1 MHLDDSVGASDT
13 VLGKTVSD
21 LQSNIAIS
29 QNSNGGTVGGN
40 SKYVTGYTGYSNNV
54 SLQSGN
60 YLAAKVI
67 APDID
72 NVTVTVTG
80 AGAVPSGN
88 NDGVYA
94 FRITD
99 TSTDAI
105 TITASAAGYD
115 TVTKVYS
122 LSDLELEAPNP
133 TAFTVSAAPGDATV
147 FGKTVSDIQSNIS
160 IVDSRASLLDFDV
173 TGSVST
179 ITSWDAFPSESKVTG
194 ISSSYTKYYL
204 ALKVEPD
211 NVTGVDVT
219 YTVNIDAYSEDDD
232 DDDEGATGVIVPGAY
247 AGNGI
252 YVFNLVNFGDALV
265 SYGMD
270 NKIEI
275 TASAT
280 GYESVTQKIGCNRL
294 FL

>member
-1 MHLDDSVGASDT
+1 M
-13 VLGKTVSD
+13 
-21 LQSNIAIS
+21 
-29 QNSNGGTVGGN
+29 
-40 SKYVTGYTGYSNNV
+40 
-54 SLQSGN
+54 QSGN

-88 NDGVYA
+88 NDGVYV

-122 LSDLELEAPNP
+122 LSDLELETPNP
-133 TAFTVSAAPGDATV
+133 NAFTVSAAPGDATV

-160 IVDSRASLLDFDV
+160 IADSPYPAVDFVVD
-173 TGSVST
+173 GSVSI
-179 ITSWDAFPSESKVTG
+179 ITSWDEFPSASKVTG

-211 NVTGVDVT
+211 NITGVDVT
-219 YTVNIDAYSEDDD
+219 YTVNIDSYSEDD

-252 YVFNLVNFGDALV
+252 YVFNLVNSGGAIV
-265 SYGMD
+265 SFGMD
-270 NKIEI
+270 NIIEI

-280 GYESVTQKIGCNRL
+280 GYESVTQKISCNDL
-294 FL
+294 FK

>member
-1 MHLDDSVGASDT
+1 MHLDDSVGASNT

-40 SKYVTGYTGYSNNV
+40 SKYVTGFTGYSNNV

-60 YLAAKVI
+60 YLVAKVI
-67 APDID
+67 EPDID

-88 NDGVYA
+88 NDGVYV

-105 TITASAAGYD
+105 TITASATGYD

-122 LSDLELEAPNP
+122 LSDLELETPNP
-133 TAFTVSAAPGDATV
+133 NEFTVSAAPGDATV
-147 FGKTVSDIQSNIS
+147 FGKTVSTIQNNIS
-160 IVDSRASLLDFDV
+160 LVESPYPSSDLLATGNV
-173 TGSVST
+173 TSVN
-179 ITSWDAFPSESKVTG
+179 SWDEFPSESKVTG
-194 ISSSYTKYYL
+194 ISSSATRKYI
-204 ALKVEPD
+204 AIKIEPD
-211 NVTGVDVT
+211 NITDVDVT
-219 YTVNIDAYSEDDD
+219 YTANIKSYGTS
-232 DDDEGATGVIVPGAY
+232 DEEFLIVPGAD

-252 YVFNLVNFGDALV
+252 YVFNLVDPEYDLG
-265 SYGMD
+265 YGVPD
-270 NKIEI
+270 LIII

-280 GYESVTQKIGCNRL
+280 GYESVTHTISCNSL
-294 FL
+294 FSD

>member
-29 QNSNGGTVGGN
+29 QNSTGGTIGGTLN
-40 SKYVTGYTGYSNNV
+40 YVTNFTGYSNNV

-60 YLAAKVI
+60 YLVAKVI

-88 NDGVYA
+88 NDGVYV

-105 TITASAAGYD
+105 TITASATGYD

-133 TAFTVSAAPGDATV
+133 NAFTVSAAPGDATV
-147 FGKTVSDIQSNIS
+147 FGKTVSDIQNNITIADS
-160 IVDSRASLLDFDV
+160 PYPAVDFVVD
-173 TGSVST
+173 GSVST
-179 ITSWDAFPSESKVTG
+179 INSWDAFPSESKVTG

-211 NVTGVDVT
+211 NITGVDVT
-219 YTVNIDAYSEDDD
+219 YTVNIDSYSEGD
-232 DDDEGATGVIVPGAY
+232 DDDEEATGVIVPGAY

-252 YVFNLVNFGDALV
+252 YVFNLVNSGGAIV
-265 SYGMD
+265 SFGMD
-270 NKIEI
+270 NIIEI

-280 GYESVTQKIGCNRL
+280 GYESVIQKISCNNL
-294 FL
+294 FK

>member
-29 QNSNGGTVGGN
+29 QNSNGGTVGGT
-40 SKYVTGYTGYSNNV
+40 SKYVTGFTGYSNNV

-60 YLAAKVI
+60 YLVAKVI
-67 APDID
+67 EPDID

-88 NDGVYA
+88 NDGVYV

-105 TITASAAGYD
+105 TITASATGYD

-122 LSDLELEAPNP
+122 LSDLVLETPNP
-133 TAFTVSAAPGDATV
+133 NAFTVSAAPGDATV
-147 FGKTVSDIQSNIS
+147 FGKTVSDIQNNIS
-160 IVDSRASLLDFDV
+160 LVESPATLIDFNV

-211 NVTGVDVT
+211 NITGVDVT
-219 YTVNIDAYSEDDD
+219 YTVNIDSYSEGDD

-252 YVFNLVNFGDALV
+252 YVFNLVNFGDAIV

-270 NKIEI
+270 NIIEI

-280 GYESVTQKIGCNRL
+280 GYESVTQKISCNRL
-294 FL
+294 FQ

>member
-1 MHLDDSVGASDT
+1 MHLDDSVGVSDT

-29 QNSNGGTVGGN
+29 QNSNGGTVGGT

-60 YLAAKVI
+60 YLVAKVI
-67 APDID
+67 EPDVD

-88 NDGVYA
+88 NDGVYV

-105 TITASAAGYD
+105 TITASATGYD

-122 LSDLELEAPNP
+122 LSDLELETPNP
-133 TAFTVSAAPGDATV
+133 NEFTVSAAPGDATV

-160 IVDSRASLLDFDV
+160 IVDSTASAIDFNV

-211 NVTGVDVT
+211 NITGVDVT
-219 YTVNIDAYSEDDD
+219 YTVNIESYSEDDD
-232 DDDEGATGVIVPGAY
+232 DEGEGSTGVIVPGAY

-265 SYGMD
+265 PYGMA
-270 NKIEI
+270 NIIEI

-280 GYESVTQKIGCNRL
+280 GYESVTQKISCNSL
-294 FL
+294 FH

>member
-1 MHLDDSVGASDT
+1 MHLDDSVGVSDT

-29 QNSNGGTVGGN
+29 QNSNGGTVGGT

-60 YLAAKVI
+60 YLVAKVI
-67 APDID
+67 EPDVD

-88 NDGVYA
+88 NDGVYV

-105 TITASAAGYD
+105 TITASATGYD

-122 LSDLELEAPNP
+122 LSDLELETPNP
-133 TAFTVSAAPGDATV
+133 NEFTVSAAPGDATV

-160 IVDSRASLLDFDV
+160 IVDSTASAIDFNV

-211 NVTGVDVT
+211 NITGVDVT
-219 YTVNIDAYSEDDD
+219 YTVNIESYSEDDD
-232 DDDEGATGVIVPGAY
+232 DEGEGSTGVIVPGAY

-265 SYGMD
+265 PYGMA
-270 NKIEI
+270 NIIEI

-280 GYESVTQKIGCNRL
+280 GYESVTQKISCNRL
-294 FL
+294 FN

>member
-29 QNSNGGTVGGN
+29 QNSTGGTVGGN
-40 SKYVTGYTGYSNNV
+40 SNYVTEFYQYSNNV

-88 NDGVYA
+88 NDGVYV

-99 TSTDAI
+99 TSTDTI
-105 TITASAAGYD
+105 TITASATGYD

-122 LSDLELEAPNP
+122 LSDLVLEIQSPN
-133 TAFTVSAAPGDATV
+133 AFTVSAAPGDATV
-147 FGKTVSDIQSNIS
+147 FGKTVSDIQNNIS
-160 IVDSRASLLDFDV
+160 IVDETDYPNYYDLRA
-173 TGSVST
+173 TGTVSK
-179 ITSWDAFPSESKVTG
+179 ITTWDDFPSASK
-194 ISSSYTKYYL
+194 ISSNQYRKNHYV
-204 ALKVEPD
+204 ALKINPVNTTDVE
-211 NVTGVDVT
+211 VT
-219 YTVNIDAYSEDDD
+219 YTARIHVSGDPVYGDPMYI
-232 DDDEGATGVIVPGAY
+232 PGAD

-252 YVFNLVNFGDALV
+252 YVFNLATLIPDEEPDDAIWNV
-265 SYGMD
+265 V
-270 NKIEI
+270 EI

-280 GYESVTQKIGCNRL
+280 GYESVTHKITCNKL
-294 FL
+294 TFST